1 MDSKELFDRIFALEL
16 QVGFLIPKMIRAM
29 DKLSVNNGVSTYLIA
44 EMENLV
50 KELPNSAASHDERF
64 LNAAM
69 DALATVKRSLDQP
82 PSQE

>member
-1 MDSKELFDRIFALEL
+1 MDNTELFDRIFTLEL
-16 QVGFLIPKMIRAM
+16 QVGFLLPKMIRAM

-50 KELPNSAASHDERF
+50 NELPNSKASHDERF
-64 LNAAM
+64 IKAAE
-69 DALATVKRSLDQP
+69 DALATVKRSLDKK

>member
-1 MDSKELFDRIFALEL
+1 MDSKELFDRIFTLEL
-16 QVGFLIPKMIRAM
+16 QVDFIPKMIRAM

-50 KELPNSAASHDERF
+50 KELPNSAPLMMRF